1 LSDSGRSNIPPITFS
16 LDRSKA
22 NALQPI
28 PFGNAINFKSN
39 SKYLP
44 FAIVPFCLFW
54 FYMSGNNAVIS
65 QSLNRVVHFND
76 IFCPPPFKFVL
87 LNGNLQTEQNKDF
100 ILRIKTEGKVVPE
113 NAMIFIDGES
123 YFMENSKAGEFQF
136 KIAKRIS
143 DVVFHVEGNAVS

>member
-1 LSDSGRSNIPPITFS
+1 L
-16 LDRSKA
+16 
-22 NALQPI
+22 
-28 PFGNAINFKSN
+28 
-39 SKYLP
+39 
-44 FAIVPFCLFW
+44 
-54 FYMSGNNAVIS
+54 
-65 QSLNRVVHFND
+65 
-76 IFCPPPFKFVL
+76 L

-143 DVVFHVEGNAVS
+143 DVVFHVEGNAVSSEVSVESRCSTNDSQFRDAVKLPVVLE

>member
-1 LSDSGRSNIPPITFS
+1 
-16 LDRSKA
+16 
-22 NALQPI
+22 
-28 PFGNAINFKSN
+28 
-39 SKYLP
+39 
-44 FAIVPFCLFW
+44 
-54 FYMSGNNAVIS
+54 
-65 QSLNRVVHFND
+65 
-76 IFCPPPFKFVL
+76 VL

-143 DVVFHVEGNAVS
+143 DVVFHVEGNAVSSEEYQLKVVAVPTIANFEMQLNYPLYLNRKSEVVNGTGNNNP

>member
-1 LSDSGRSNIPPITFS
+1 
-16 LDRSKA
+16 
-22 NALQPI
+22 
-28 PFGNAINFKSN
+28 
-39 SKYLP
+39 
-44 FAIVPFCLFW
+44 
-54 FYMSGNNAVIS
+54 
-65 QSLNRVVHFND
+65 
-76 IFCPPPFKFVL
+76 VL

-143 DVVFHVEGNAVS
+143 DVVFHVEGNVSSEEYQLKVVATIAFEMQLNYPLYLNRKSEVVNGTW

>member
-1 LSDSGRSNIPPITFS
+1 
-16 LDRSKA
+16 
-22 NALQPI
+22 
-28 PFGNAINFKSN
+28 
-39 SKYLP
+39 
-44 FAIVPFCLFW
+44 
-54 FYMSGNNAVIS
+54 
-65 QSLNRVVHFND
+65 
-76 IFCPPPFKFVL
+76 VL

-143 DVVFHVEGNAVS
+143 DVVFHVEGNAVSSEEYQLKVVAVPTIANFEMQLNYPLYLNRKSEVVNGTGNAIIPEGTKVTWKVSA

>member
-1 LSDSGRSNIPPITFS
+1 
-16 LDRSKA
+16 
-22 NALQPI
+22 
-28 PFGNAINFKSN
+28 
-39 SKYLP
+39 
-44 FAIVPFCLFW
+44 
-54 FYMSGNNAVIS
+54 
-65 QSLNRVVHFND
+65 
-76 IFCPPPFKFVL
+76 VL

-143 DVVFHVEGNAVS
+143 DVVFHVEGNAVSSEEYQLKVVAVPTIANFEMQLTRCT

>member
-1 LSDSGRSNIPPITFS
+1 LSDSGRATFLRITFS

-39 SKYLP
+39 RYLP
-44 FAIVPFCLFW
+44 FAIVPFCFFF
-54 FYMSGNNAVIS
+54 FYASGNNAVIS

-76 IFCPPPFKFVL
+76 LLPPAPFKFVL

-113 NAMIFIDGES
+113 NAMIFIDGRVILW
-123 YFMENSKAGEFQF
+123 
-136 KIAKRIS
+136 KIVRR
-143 DVVFHVEGNAVS
+143 VSFSSRLLSGLAM